1 MDETEQNQLE
11 LTGAASALKYLETRE
26 KRLREQL
33 DRAEEKVSN
42 LCDWRESPPPHLD
55 GEDFNELIAKARGER
70 KDTEDSYYKAQK
82 ALLDY
87 DKSVST
93 ARRDV
98 SEKLSRAE
106 AEKILITFSI
116 VMRGG
121 VEQLSSRQA
130 QDSMECKS
138 SEEMYQITNPLLR
151 ECFGNALDS
160 AVASEQ
166 LPDWVRSAVLNA
178 L

>member
-1 MDETEQNQLE
+1 MSEQTELPI
-11 LTGAASALKYLETRE
+11 TGAASALKYLENSV
-26 KRLREQL
+26 KQGQQRLDEANEVLNLALQL
-33 DRAEEKVSN
+33 ARDKPME
-42 LCDWRESPPPHLD
+42 LD
-55 GEDFNELIAKARGER
+55 GENFEQAVTRARAEK
-70 KDTEDSYYKAQK
+70 KDAEDSLLKFSK
-82 ALLDY
+82 IMLDY
-87 DKSVST
+87 DKSVDTS
-93 ARRDV
+93 RRDV
-98 SEKLSRAE
+98 SEKISKAE
-106 AEKILITFSI
+106 AEKILTTFAI

-130 QDSMECKS
+130 QDAMECKS

-166 LPDWVRSAVLNA
+166 LPDWVRAAVLNA